1 MRYWEKSAT
10 TTQLVFNK
18 INNNEDIFRLKPK
31 LRKGSTKNINVNH
44 LKCESRECTNTN
56 VDLIKCNICLK
67 WVCEDCHD
75 VAINKLQPI
84 MSKCKTIYFI
94 CKECDETTQG
104 ANNKAESTAQIV
116 TTNKTEEK
124 IVESIQTSLDKAIL
138 QLEYKL
144 ENLIESKLDEKM
156 HAITTFNDSIKEQN
170 ATIHK
175 ISQSYSDSVKRTFP
189 TAERNMDF
197 RQIIRDTKNEELV
210 QIREREA
217 RENNIIHGFPEA
229 SEGPVGNNEDIQT
242 IKELLNV
249 IEVEAIPVSTTRIGK
264 QNDAKPRPIKIKM
277 RNLNEKEMV
286 MSNLGKLKHAP
297 EKFGRT
303 SL

>member
-1 MRYWEKSAT
+1 MKQENDTLKKNYNELKKSQESCIAENESLRSKYETAMNEKDADIASPQEVLGKIREGAT
-10 TTQLVFNK
+10 TTKLVFNK
-18 INNNEDIFRLKPK
+18 INNNEGIFRLKPK

-44 LKCESRECTNTN
+44 LKCESRERTNAN

-75 VAINKLQPI
+75 GAVNKLKPI
-84 MSKCKTIYFI
+84 MGKCKTIYFSS
-94 CKECDETTQG
+94 KECDETTQG
-104 ANNKAESTAQIV
+104 ANNKAESTAQMV

-170 ATIHK
+170 ATMHK

-189 TAERNMDF
+189 TAEQNMDF

-217 RENNIIHGFPEA
+217 RENNINTHGFPEA
-229 SEGPVGNNEDIQT
+229 SEGPEGNNEDIQT
-242 IKELLNV
+242 IKV
-249 IEVEAIPVSTTRIGK
+249 
-264 QNDAKPRPIKIKM
+264 
-277 RNLNEKEMV
+277 RN
-286 MSNLGKLKHAP
+286 S
-297 EKFGRT
+297 
-303 SL
+303 